1 MFIIYVE
8 KVISMRKNKDE
19 RISRIISA
27 AVKILADKGYD
38 NATIADISD
47 AAGISRGLPHY
58 YFKDK
63 EDLVI
68 KALETS
74 TSEMIRSSVSRIQGE
89 SIEELIENI
98 TEIHK
103 RNLQEHP
110 AFYAFLFEMW
120 SAGRRSKKIGSM
132 FRQSQDDVVATL
144 IKELE
149 GSLKIAS
156 ELTPEQIEALS
167 RLIIALTDG
176 TAFQLIIR
184 PEKQSYEDALWQL
197 FRIMLLAVFNTNTI
211 RKNK

>member
-1 MFIIYVE
+1 MRE
-8 KVISMRKNKDE
+8 KKDE
-19 RISRIISA
+19 RISQIINASVKVLA
-27 AVKILADKGYD
+27 AKGYD

-74 TSEMIRSSVSRIQGE
+74 TSEMIRSSVSRLHGE
-89 SIEELIENI
+89 SIEEVVENI
-98 TEIHK
+98 VEIHK
-103 RNLQEHP
+103 RNLEEHP
-110 AFYAFLFEMW
+110 TFYAFLFEMW

-132 FRQSQDDVVATL
+132 FRQSQDEVVATF

-184 PEKQSYEDALWQL
+184 PEKLSYEDELWQL
-197 FRIMLLAVFNTNTI
+197 FQKMLLALFDTDTF
-211 RKNK
+211 RKNKWYLLLTPV

>member
-1 MFIIYVE
+1 VD
-8 KVISMRKNKDE
+8 KVISMREKKDA
-19 RISRIISA
+19 RISQIINASVKVLA
-27 AVKILADKGYD
+27 AKGYD

-74 TSEMIRSSVSRIQGE
+74 TSEMIRSSVSRLHGE
-89 SIEELIENI
+89 SIEEVVENI
-98 TEIHK
+98 VEIHK
-103 RNLQEHP
+103 RNLEEHP
-110 AFYAFLFEMW
+110 TFYAFLFEMW

-132 FRQSQDDVVATL
+132 FRQSQDEVVATF

-184 PEKQSYEDALWQL
+184 PEKLSYEDALWQL
-197 FRIMLLAVFNTNTI
+197 FQKMLLALFDTDTF

>member
-1 MFIIYVE
+1 
-8 KVISMRKNKDE
+8 MRQKKDE
-19 RISRIISA
+19 RISRIINA
-27 AVKILADKGYD
+27 AVKILADRGYD

-74 TSEMIRSSVSRIQGE
+74 TSEMIRSSVSRLQGE
-89 SIEELIENI
+89 SIEELVDNLI
-98 TEIHK
+98 EIHK
-103 RNLQEHP
+103 SNLCERP
-110 AFYAFLFEMW
+110 IFYNFLFEMW

-197 FRIMLLAVFNTNTI
+197 FRKMLLALFDTNTI

>member
-1 MFIIYVE
+1 MD
-8 KVISMRKNKDE
+8 KVISMREKKDE
-19 RISRIISA
+19 RISQIINASVKVLA
-27 AVKILADKGYD
+27 AKGYD

-74 TSEMIRSSVSRIQGE
+74 TSEMIRSSVSRLHGE
-89 SIEELIENI
+89 SIEEVVENI
-98 TEIHK
+98 VEIHK
-103 RNLQEHP
+103 RNLEEHP
-110 AFYAFLFEMW
+110 TFYAFLFEMW

-132 FRQSQDDVVATL
+132 FRQSQDEVVATF

-184 PEKQSYEDALWQL
+184 PEKLSYEDALWQL
-197 FRIMLLAVFNTNTI
+197 FQKMLLALFDTDTF

>member
-1 MFIIYVE
+1 MQE
-8 KVISMRKNKDE
+8 KKDE
-19 RISRIISA
+19 RISQIINASVKVLA
-27 AVKILADKGYD
+27 AKGYD

-74 TSEMIRSSVSRIQGE
+74 TSEMIRSSVSRLHGE
-89 SIEELIENI
+89 SIEEVVENI
-98 TEIHK
+98 VEIHK
-103 RNLQEHP
+103 RNLEEHP
-110 AFYAFLFEMW
+110 TFYAFLFEMW

-132 FRQSQDDVVATL
+132 FRQSQDEVVATF

-184 PEKQSYEDALWQL
+184 PEKLSYEDELWQL
-197 FRIMLLAVFNTNTI
+197 FQKMLLALFDTDTF

>member
-1 MFIIYVE
+1 MRE
-8 KVISMRKNKDE
+8 KKDE
-19 RISRIISA
+19 RIKQIINA
-27 AVKILADKGYD
+27 AVKVLAIKGYD

-63 EDLVI
+63 EDLAI

-74 TSEMIRSSVSRIQGE
+74 TSEMIRSSVSRLHGE
-89 SIEELIENI
+89 SVEELVEEII
-98 TEIHK
+98 EIHK
-103 RNLQEHP
+103 ENLQEHP
-110 AFYAFLFEMW
+110 EFYAFLFEMW
-120 SAGRRSKKIGSM
+120 SAGRRSKRIGNM
-132 FRQSQDDVVATL
+132 FRQSQDEVVATF

-149 GSLKIAS
+149 GNLKIAS
-156 ELTPEQIEALS
+156 QLTPEQIEALS

-184 PEKQSYEDALWQL
+184 PEKQPYEEGLWQL
-197 FRIMLLAVFNTNTI
+197 FRKMVLALFETKNAS

>member
-1 MFIIYVE
+1 VD
-8 KVISMRKNKDE
+8 KVISMREKKDA
-19 RISRIISA
+19 RISQIINASVKVLA
-27 AVKILADKGYD
+27 AKGYD

-74 TSEMIRSSVSRIQGE
+74 TSEMIRSSVSRLHGE
-89 SIEELIENI
+89 SIEEVVENI
-98 TEIHK
+98 VEIHK
-103 RNLQEHP
+103 RNLEEHP
-110 AFYAFLFEMW
+110 TFYAFLFEMW
-120 SAGRRSKKIGSM
+120 SAGRRSKKIGSI
-132 FRQSQDDVVATL
+132 FRQSQDEVVATF

-184 PEKQSYEDALWQL
+184 PEKLSYEDALWQL
-197 FRIMLLAVFNTNTI
+197 FQKMLLALFDTDTF

>member
-1 MFIIYVE
+1 MRE
-8 KVISMRKNKDE
+8 KKDE
-19 RISRIISA
+19 RISQIINASVKVLA
-27 AVKILADKGYD
+27 AKGYD

-74 TSEMIRSSVSRIQGE
+74 TSEMIRSSVSRLHGE
-89 SIEELIENI
+89 SIEEVVENI
-98 TEIHK
+98 VEIHK
-103 RNLQEHP
+103 RNLEEHP
-110 AFYAFLFEMW
+110 TFYAFLFEMW

-132 FRQSQDDVVATL
+132 FRQSQDEVVATF

-184 PEKQSYEDALWQL
+184 PEKLSYEDALWQL
-197 FRIMLLAVFNTNTI
+197 FQKMLLALFDTDTF

>member
-1 MFIIYVE
+1 MD
-8 KVISMRKNKDE
+8 KVISMQEKKDE
-19 RISRIISA
+19 RISQIINASVKVLA
-27 AVKILADKGYD
+27 AKGYD

-74 TSEMIRSSVSRIQGE
+74 TSEMIRSSVSRLHGE
-89 SIEELIENI
+89 SIEEVVENI
-98 TEIHK
+98 VEIHK
-103 RNLQEHP
+103 RNLEEHP
-110 AFYAFLFEMW
+110 TFYAFLFEMW

-132 FRQSQDDVVATL
+132 FRQSQDEVVATF

-184 PEKQSYEDALWQL
+184 PEKLSYEDELWQL
-197 FRIMLLAVFNTNTI
+197 FQKMLLALFDTDTF

>member
-1 MFIIYVE
+1 VD
-8 KVISMRKNKDE
+8 KVIPMREKKDE
-19 RISRIISA
+19 RISQIINA
-27 AVKILADKGYD
+27 AVKVLAAKGYD

-74 TSEMIRSSVSRIQGE
+74 TSEMIRSSVSRLHGE
-89 SIEELIENI
+89 SIEELVENI
-98 TEIHK
+98 IEIHK

-110 AFYAFLFEMW
+110 TFYAFLFEMW

-132 FRQSQDDVVATL
+132 FRQSQDEVVATF

-156 ELTPEQIEALS
+156 ELTPEQIEAVS

-184 PEKQSYEDALWQL
+184 PEKLSYEDALWQL
-197 FRIMLLAVFNTNTI
+197 FQKMLLALFDTNAI

>member
-1 MFIIYVE
+1 MRE
-8 KVISMRKNKDE
+8 KKDE
-19 RISRIISA
+19 RISQIINASVKVLA
-27 AVKILADKGYD
+27 AKGYD

-74 TSEMIRSSVSRIQGE
+74 TSEMIRSSVSRLHGE
-89 SIEELIENI
+89 SIEEVVENI
-98 TEIHK
+98 VEIHK
-103 RNLQEHP
+103 RNLEEHP
-110 AFYAFLFEMW
+110 TFYAFLFEMW

-132 FRQSQDDVVATL
+132 FRQSQDEVVATF

-184 PEKQSYEDALWQL
+184 PEKLSYEDELWQL
-197 FRIMLLAVFNTNTI
+197 FQKMLLALFDTDTF

>member
-1 MFIIYVE
+1 MRE
-8 KVISMRKNKDE
+8 KKDE
-19 RISRIISA
+19 RINQIINA
-27 AVKILADKGYD
+27 AVKVLAVKGYD

-47 AAGISRGLPHY
+47 AAGVSRGLPHY

-63 EDLVI
+63 EDLAV
-68 KALETS
+68 KALEFS
-74 TSEMIRSSVSRIQGE
+74 TYEMIRTSVSRLRGE
-89 SIEELIENI
+89 SVEELVEEII
-98 TEIHK
+98 KIHK
-103 RNLQEHP
+103 ENMQEHP

-120 SAGRRSKKIGSM
+120 SAGRLSKKIGNM
-132 FRQSQDDVVATL
+132 FRQTQDEVVATF
-144 IKELE
+144 IKKLE
-149 GSLKIAS
+149 ASLKIAS
-156 ELTPEQIEALS
+156 QLTPEQIEALS

>member
-1 MFIIYVE
+1 VN
-8 KVISMRKNKDE
+8 KVISMREKKDE
-19 RISRIISA
+19 RISQIINA
-27 AVKILADKGYD
+27 AVKVLAAKGYD

-74 TSEMIRSSVSRIQGE
+74 TSEMIRSSVSRLHGE
-89 SIEELIENI
+89 SIEEVVANI
-98 TEIHK
+98 IEIHK
-103 RNLQEHP
+103 TNLQEHP
-110 AFYAFLFEMW
+110 TFYAFLFEMW

-132 FRQSQDDVVATL
+132 FRQSQDEVVATF

-184 PEKQSYEDALWQL
+184 PEKLSYEDALWQL
-197 FRIMLLAVFNTNTI
+197 FQKMLLALFDTNAI